1 MTSEECL
8 KKEKPKFSK
17 VIKNLFIRFTEHDI
31 FALAGQ
37 LAYNILLSLFPLII
51 FIMTLVGYSS
61 ISREEV
67 LSDMQNVLPVE
78 IFKYMNRIIIEIVG
92 TQQAGLLSLSFIFT
106 IIAASGGFSAVIKGL
121 NKAYFEKEKRGF
133 IKLTLLALIF
143 TLTFA
148 IITIIAAFLL
158 VFGEFNGKLLAKV
171 LGLDATFQLWWNI
184 LRYIAA
190 IALMFLGFMILYKF
204 APSRKLSYRSVLPG
218 AIFTTAAWNIISVAF
233 SYYVNN
239 FANFSLVY
247 GSIGAVIMLLTW
259 LLIISVLILI
269 GGELNAVLL
278 LGCDNKIVEG
288 RGEKTIEN

>member
-8 KKEKPKFSK
+8 KKEKPKFST
-17 VIKNLFIRFTEHDI
+17 VIKNLFTRFAEHDI

-51 FIMTLVGYSS
+51 FIMTLVGFSS
-61 ISREEV
+61 INREEV

-78 IFKYMNRIIIEIVG
+78 IFKYMKNIIIEIVG

-106 IIAASGGFSAVIKGL
+106 LIAASGGFSAVIKGL

-133 IKLTLLALIF
+133 IKLTLLALMF

-171 LGLDATFQLWWNI
+171 LGLDTSFQLWWNI

-190 IALMFLGFMILYKF
+190 IVLMFLGFMILYRF
-204 APSRKLSYRSVLPG
+204 APSRRLSFRSVLPG

-259 LLIISVLILI
+259 LLIISVLILL
-269 GGELNAVLL
+269 GGELNAVML
-278 LGCDNKIVEG
+278 LGCDNKV
-288 RGEKTIEN
+288 

>member
-1 MTSEECL
+1 MTSQQCL

-17 VIKNLFIRFTEHDI
+17 VIKNLFTRFAEHDI

-51 FIMTLVGYSS
+51 FIMTLVGFSS

-78 IFKYMNRIIIEIVG
+78 IFKYMKNIIIEIVG

-106 IIAASGGFSAVIKGL
+106 LVAASGGFSAVIKGL

-133 IKLTLLALIF
+133 IKLTLLALMF

-171 LGLDATFQLWWNI
+171 LGLDTSFQLWWNI

-190 IALMFLGFMILYKF
+190 IVLMFLGFMILYRF
-204 APSRKLSYRSVLPG
+204 APSRRLSFRSVLPG

-259 LLIISVLILI
+259 LLIISVLILL
-269 GGELNAVLL
+269 GGELNAVML
-278 LGCDNKIVEG
+278 LGCDNKI
-288 RGEKTIEN
+288 